1 MTPVPGVATLSQ
13 VKAAEL
19 VRNKQRAA
27 LFANPLGKACFE
39 LDKAQVRACL
49 DDLRKHDL
57 LEPGLVY
64 VSEVRPLSDAQA
76 LSSKEWKAFQLEIG
90 CQPLLMVCLACGR
103 ELERLRVEGAGA
115 QKEKAVQMLAG
126 EIIGLLVESG
136 ADPGLVDVGPLEN
149 TALHL
154 AARYGA
160 AKLISFLLSLGT
172 NPTSLNAD
180 GCTAEVVASRCG
192 QVLCQQIL
200 QVVVAN
206 MGNHADEELLDS
218 SPSSRQQRKKWKA
231 RKQSRGRSDKQSE
244 VEEVEIN
251 EDDEEMDGERKLRE
265 GRRIRGARYGP
276 DGLWAMFDKDLARR
290 QSNDESEFSSSEE
303 GSDQDSLDGESAF
316 LDHSEDELEGDMR
329 TRNLVAKLREKCA
342 KGRQHLQEMH
352 AEQEAIS
359 DEMKRLRTTSTY
371 LKERLQTFKNRLA
384 RATAGDKT
392 AHEDMASD
400 RDVCAWWEK
409 KARQTSRKV
418 QELVD
423 TRKKQ
428 RQQMSAQIDGLEKE
442 ARQLARRTVGLEE
455 YWDQFL
461 DAERASEVIDLLAA
475 EQRARQLEHEVR
487 QLVRAPLDAA
497 GLDAARR
504 LQDLPRVFLP
514 QEDGTRATL
523 APVAELVV
531 AAEVHRRFVSASGEQ
546 NAELNE
552 MVDLCNSKIAE
563 KDDNIASLIEEN
575 IGEIAAKISQSQ
587 QVAKRARL
595 AGQSLAGSNEL
606 VKSIKDASRIPVMG
620 HADGI
625 CAVYVDSKADLEK
638 AVKIVVDSKTHYC
651 AACNSMET
659 LLVHEDVVQ
668 SFLPKLAAAL
678 EGKEDVHY
686 KADATCLPRLPAAL
700 SEPVTEDDFDTEF
713 LCHTMAVKAVA
724 SVQEAIDHI
733 NSHSSGHTESV
744 VTEDP
749 VIAETFL
756 SRIDSA
762 GVYHNCSTRFA
773 DGFRYGFGAE
783 VGISTNRRIDSAGV
797 YHNCST
803 RFADGFRYGF
813 GAEVGISTNRIHA
826 RGLVIHKYRMYG
838 AGHTAAEFS
847 GTSPEHAFVHA
858 PDQEP
863 VSWPAIALMISQS
876 RERLEQAAVAKE
888 ARNQAHAARKFM

>member
-783 VGISTNRRIDSAGV
+783 VGISTNR
-797 YHNCST
+797 
-803 RFADGFRYGF
+803 
-813 GAEVGISTNRIHA
+813 IHA
-826 RGLVIHKYRMYG
+826 RGPVGLEGLVIHKYRMYG

>member
-587 QVAKRARL
+587 Q
-595 AGQSLAGSNEL
+595 
-606 VKSIKDASRIPVMG
+606 
-620 HADGI
+620 
-625 CAVYVDSKADLEK
+625 
-638 AVKIVVDSKTHYC
+638 
-651 AACNSMET
+651 
-659 LLVHEDVVQ
+659 
-668 SFLPKLAAAL
+668 
-678 EGKEDVHY
+678 
-686 KADATCLPRLPAAL
+686 
-700 SEPVTEDDFDTEF
+700 
-713 LCHTMAVKAVA
+713 
-724 SVQEAIDHI
+724 
-733 NSHSSGHTESV
+733 
-744 VTEDP
+744 
-749 VIAETFL
+749 
-756 SRIDSA
+756 
-762 GVYHNCSTRFA
+762 
-773 DGFRYGFGAE
+773 
-783 VGISTNRRIDSAGV
+783 
-797 YHNCST
+797 
-803 RFADGFRYGF
+803 
-813 GAEVGISTNRIHA
+813 
-826 RGLVIHKYRMYG
+826 
-838 AGHTAAEFS
+838 
-847 GTSPEHAFVHA
+847 
-858 PDQEP
+858 DQEP

-888 ARNQAHAARKFM
+888 ARNQAHASRKFM